1 MQSLPPYRRLFVFA
15 VLLPAA
21 VAASNHLLFSFTK
34 SYYQLRDALYPWM
47 ALSTA
52 ILGWCI
58 GRYLSPVWLQWTVF
72 AWCLVLLDMLT
83 IIASFD
89 HGMDQEFGYVL
100 VSSQVG
106 LLVLWATLGPEP
118 WQSRLPS
125 VAAATPLIII
135 FSGSFVTSAY
145 REGAWNIMMLVAAVV
160 IALLCGGLRYLG
172 FLLRQPTLF
181 AQFDATG
188 RRPTYQFGL
197 KHMLIWLT
205 VAGPLLLFVRS
216 LDFKGSTAFPVA
228 LVAVSVATVNLIAI
242 WTVLGAGYWF
252 LRVIALIGVPYL
264 IAYGMAQY
272 SAYLNTIGS
281 GSSRR
286 QYGTIPW
293 ILANM
298 ENLWLTWLWLNALL
312 LAALLVFLRASGYR
326 LMRNEATPSS

>member
-1 MQSLPPYRRLFVFA
+1 M
-15 VLLPAA
+15 
-21 VAASNHLLFSFTK
+21 VAGSNHLLFELTESFE
-34 SYYQLRDALYPWM
+34 QLRVALYPWM
-47 ALSTA
+47 AITTA
-52 ILGWCI
+52 ILGWCV
-58 GRYLSPVWLQWTVF
+58 GRYLSPVWLRWIVL
-72 AWCLVLLDMLT
+72 AWCLVLLDCLT
-83 IIASFD
+83 ILASFE
-89 HGMDQEFGYVL
+89 HGLEQEFGYVL
-100 VSSQVG
+100 VSSQIG
-106 LLVLWATLGPEP
+106 LLVLWAILGPPP

-125 VAAATPLIII
+125 VAAATPMLII
-135 FSGSFVTSAY
+135 FSGSFVTSSY
-145 REGAWNIMMLVAAVV
+145 REEAWNILMLVAAVV

-172 FLLRQPTLF
+172 FLLRQPTQIAL
-181 AQFDATG
+181 DATG

-242 WTVLGAGYWF
+242 WTVLGAGYWV
-252 LRVIALIGVPYL
+252 LRIVALVGVPYS
-264 IAYGMAQY
+264 IAQGMAQY

-326 LMRNEATPSS
+326 LMRSEATSSP